1 MVGGF
6 MSATSL
12 DLIRQLEAK
21 LKASN
26 DSFKSIRLDETLH
39 DAYNSYYL
47 QFEQQQLEEKILSDL
62 YRQWPDLADFEE
74 DLKKIVQQIIK
85 DEGVM

>member
-1 MVGGF
+1 

-21 LKASN
+21 LKESN
-26 DSFKSIRLDETLH
+26 ESFKNIRLDEALH

-62 YRQWPDLADFEE
+62 YRQWPDLPDFEE
-74 DLKKIVQQIIK
+74 ELKKIVQQIIK
-85 DEGVM
+85 DEGLM